1 MQGYT
6 KFDSLIKMACES
18 IVDDE
23 VVEFDSFNDV
33 NVTVSP
39 KTTRLFKKALRIA
52 LFKESAGYRI
62 IKKSLVACVIVFA
75 LLVVT
80 VVAVEPV
87 RTKFFEVVTKW
98 YNECIELIY
107 KVDEDEEYPKY
118 LEENIVP
125 VLPEGWSIESLDSD
139 NDYSGSYRI
148 KTCDGKNIFFSQL
161 PVGSSSS
168 VNNTEYT
175 LKYVQLDNGNQA
187 TLFEFEDGFVS
198 LMWED
203 DYIFVIESFDVSAEE
218 LVKLAN
224 TIK

>member
-1 MQGYT
+1 MQACT
-6 KFDSLIKMACES
+6 NFDTLIRMACEE
-18 IVDDE
+18 IIDEEIAEIEKFDD
-23 VVEFDSFNDV
+23 S
-33 NVTVSP
+33 NVTISP
-39 KTTRLFKKALRIA
+39 KTTRQFKKALRIA

-62 IKKSLVACVIVFA
+62 IKKSLVACIVVFA

-87 RTKFFEVVTKW
+87 RTKFFDVVTKW

-107 KVDEDEEYPKY
+107 KVDEEEEYPKY
-118 LEENIVP
+118 FEDNIIP
-125 VLPEGWSIESLDSD
+125 LLPEGWSIESVNPDK
-139 NDYSGSYRI
+139 DYSGNYRI

-187 TLFEFEDGFVS
+187 TLFEFEDGFTS

-203 DYIFVIESFDVSAEE
+203 DYIFVLESFEVTADE
-218 LVKLAN
+218 LIKLAN